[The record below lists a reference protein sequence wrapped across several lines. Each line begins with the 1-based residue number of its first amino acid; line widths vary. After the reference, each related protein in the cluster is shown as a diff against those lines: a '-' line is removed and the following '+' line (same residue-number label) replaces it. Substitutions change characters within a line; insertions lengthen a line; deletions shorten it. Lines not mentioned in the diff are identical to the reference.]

1 MLPLEVGPRCPYSEP
16 PSMKPT
22 RTRPLT
28 IVADDLTGACDTG
41 ALFTARGPVPVSIWP
56 RRAAADVVVRV
67 VDTES
72 RALAAP
78 DAAERIA
85 TVAAGGRARHW
96 FKKIDSTLR
105 GPVGAEVDALMRAA
119 GVATAIV
126 CPAFPAQRRI
136 VLDRVLLVGGTPVAA
151 TPVARDP
158 YFPGGGSSVVD
169 LLRPQLDRAI
179 AWIPIDQLRAGT
191 EALTAR
197 VRRLAGTAIVADAE
211 TDADLEALV
220 DAALGVVP
228 SPLLVGSAGLGRA
241 LAGRLGLLPE
251 RAELPAGPRWLVVAG
266 SAHPATRRQIK
277 EARAAGLTVL
287 ATPERSATDRAEV
300 IARLVEQAVSAIE
313 REKWDLVVVTGGETA
328 VALWSALGAD
338 RMEVV
343 GAPAPGLALGH
354 LRLPGREP
362 LAVITKAGAFGPPDL
377 LVTLQKE
384 TVA

>member
-1 MLPLEVGPRCPYSEP
+1 
-16 PSMKPT
+16 MKPT

-72 RALAAP
+72 RALATA

-105 GPVGAEVDALMRAA
+105 GPVGAEVDALMRAT
-119 GVATAIV
+119 GLATAIV
-126 CPAFPAQRRI
+126 CPAFPAQRRV
-136 VLDRVLLVGGTPVAA
+136 VLDRTLLVGGTPVAA
-151 TPVARDP
+151 TPIARDP
-158 YFPGGGSSVVD
+158 AFPAGVGSSVVD
-169 LLRPQLDRAI
+169 LLRPQLDRAL
-179 AWIPIDQLRAGT
+179 AWIPIDQLRAGVD
-191 EALTAR
+191 ALTAR

-211 TDADLEALV
+211 TDADLDGLV
-220 DAALGVVP
+220 EAALGVTP
-228 SPLLVGSAGLGRA
+228 QPLLVGSAGLGRA

-287 ATPERSATDRAEV
+287 ATPERGAADRTEV

-328 VALWSALGAD
+328 VALWGALGAD
-338 RMEVV
+338 RMEVI
-343 GAPAPGLALGH
+343 GAPAPGLALGQ

-362 LAVITKAGAFGPPDL
+362 LAVLTKAGGFGPPDL
-377 LVTLQKE
+377 LVALQKE
-384 TVA
+384 VVA